1 MYTVVTGTGW
11 SIGKS
16 GIFFVFERALYIIK
30 CRKSNVQI
38 TSYVRIENRCIKFY
52 NSIWVW

>member
-30 CRKSNVQI
+30 CRKSNVKI